1 MDLALGFRA
10 GWLSPGDARS
20 GDLQVNALQPLLVA
34 TRNPGK
40 LQELRQLLIDL
51 PFDLYELERFPG
63 VEGVP
68 ETGESFIENASLKAV
83 GYATQTR
90 LPTLA
95 DDSGLEVDALGGGPG
110 VFSARYAGEHASD
123 VERTTKLL
131 AELSS
136 VASSKRTARFVSA
149 IVIASGGGQILNV
162 SVGTCDGH
170 IGFAPRGSGGFGY
183 DPIFIPI
190 GYERTFAELKLDV
203 KNQISHRAR
212 ALHGARAFLRSL
224 TIASSDR

>member
-1 MDLALGFRA
+1 M
-10 GWLSPGDARS
+10 
-20 GDLQVNALQPLLVA
+20 NALQPLLVA
-34 TRNPGK
+34 TRNLGK
-40 LQELRQLLIDL
+40 LEELRQLLSDL
-51 PFDLYELERFPG
+51 PFDLYGLERFPG
-63 VEGVP
+63 VEEVT
-68 ETGESFIENASLKAV
+68 ETGESFIENAALKAV

-90 LPTLA
+90 LLTLA
-95 DDSGLEVDALGGGPG
+95 DDSGLEVDALGGDPG
-110 VFSARYAGEHASD
+110 LFSARYAGEQASD

-136 VASSKRTARFVSA
+136 IAAPKRTARFVSA
-149 IVIASGGGQILNV
+149 VATASSKGQILNV

-170 IGFAPRGSGGFGY
+170 IGFAPRGCVGFGY

-190 GYERTFAELKLDV
+190 GYEQTFAELKPEI

-212 ALHGARAFLRSL
+212 ALVGAREFLRSL

>member
-1 MDLALGFRA
+1 MND
-10 GWLSPGDARS
+10 
-20 GDLQVNALQPLLVA
+20 LQPLLLA
-34 TRNPGK
+34 TRNLGK
-40 LQELRQLLIDL
+40 LEELRQLLRDL
-51 PFDLYELERFPG
+51 PFDLYGLERFPG

-90 LPTLA
+90 LLTLA
-95 DDSGLEVDALGGGPG
+95 DDSGLEVDALGGSPG
-110 VFSARYAGEHASD
+110 VFSARYAGEQASD
-123 VERTTKLL
+123 IERTTKLL
-131 AELSS
+131 AELSRMDS
-136 VASSKRTARFVSA
+136 LKRTARFLSA
-149 IVIASGGGQILNV
+149 AAIASSEGEILNV

-170 IGFAPRGSGGFGY
+170 IGFTPRGYLGFGY

-190 GYERTFAELKLDV
+190 GYEQTFAELKPEI

-212 ALHGARAFLRSL
+212 ALVGAREFLRSL

>member
-1 MDLALGFRA
+1 MNDRQA
-10 GWLSPGDARS
+10 
-20 GDLQVNALQPLLVA
+20 LLVA

-40 LQELRQLLIDL
+40 LEELRQMLADL
-51 PFDLYELERFPG
+51 PFHLYGLNRFSG
-63 VEGVP
+63 IVAVP

-83 GYATQTR
+83 GYATQTG

-95 DDSGLEVDALGGGPG
+95 DDSGLEVNALGGAPG
-110 VFSARYAGEHASD
+110 VFSARYAGEQASD
-123 VERTTKLL
+123 ADRTTRVL

-136 VASSKRTARFVSA
+136 VEAPGRGARFVS
-149 IVIASGGGQILNV
+149 VIAIASREGQILNV
-162 SVGTCDGH
+162 SVGTCVGQ
-170 IGFAPRGSGGFGY
+170 IGFVPRGSGGFGY

-190 GYERTFAELKLDV
+190 GYDQTFAEMKPEV

-212 ALHGARAFLRSL
+212 ALVGAREFLRSL

>member
-1 MDLALGFRA
+1 
-10 GWLSPGDARS
+10 
-20 GDLQVNALQPLLVA
+20 VNALQPLLVA
-34 TRNPGK
+34 SRNLGK
-40 LQELRQLLIDL
+40 LEELRQLLSDL
-51 PFDLYELERFPG
+51 PLDLYGLECFPG
-63 VEGVP
+63 VEGIP

-90 LPTLA
+90 FPALA
-95 DDSGLEVDALGGGPG
+95 DDSGLEIDALGGGPG
-110 VFSARYAGEHASD
+110 VFSARYAGEQASD
-123 VERTTKLL
+123 AERTTKLL

-136 VASSKRTARFVSA
+136 VASPKRSARFVSA
-149 IVIASGGGQILNV
+149 VAIASSEGQILNV

-190 GYERTFAELKLDV
+190 GYEQTFAELKPEI

-212 ALHGARAFLRSL
+212 ALLGAREYLRSL
-224 TIASSDR
+224 TIASSGR